1 MKLHTAGEDYLEAVL
16 ILQKKLGM
24 VRSVDVA
31 RYMEV
36 SKPSVCYAVG
46 TLREGGFL
54 TTDEKHYS
62 CLCRAIRPVRHDPVA
77 SPQDGTPT
85 KQASD
90 YNQAAKQAWQLVGDE
105 AQAGLKILA
114 H

>member
-1 MKLHTAGEDYLEAVL
+1 MAFA
-16 ILQKKLGM
+16 
-24 VRSVDVA
+24 A
-31 RYMEV
+31 
-36 SKPSVCYAVG
+36 
-46 TLREGGFL
+46 
-54 TTDEKHYS
+54 
-62 CLCRAIRPVRHDPVA
+62 VRHDPVA

>member
-1 MKLHTAGEDYLEAVL
+1 MTL
-16 ILQKKLGM
+16 LQ
-24 VRSVDVA
+24 VR
-31 RYMEV
+31 RTG
-36 SKPSVCYAVG
+36 PS
-46 TLREGGFL
+46 
-54 TTDEKHYS
+54 
-62 CLCRAIRPVRHDPVA
+62 
-77 SPQDGTPT
+77 T

>member
-1 MKLHTAGEDYLEAVL
+1 MQYKADGYIPVCAEPYGRCAMK
-16 ILQKKLGM
+16 
-24 VRSVDVA
+24 S
-31 RYMEV
+31 
-36 SKPSVCYAVG
+36 
-46 TLREGGFL
+46 
-54 TTDEKHYS
+54 
-62 CLCRAIRPVRHDPVA
+62 VA